1 MLPSLH
7 HLHARSAS
15 SAAQPRVSVNE
26 YRARRER
33 VAAALANQL
42 EQRGV
47 AGGVVVIYTS
57 APVQRMQHDIQR
69 VFRQDPDFLW
79 LTGLGEPHAL
89 LAWVRT
95 ALGASRW
102 VLLLTESSREEARW
116 HVPRTT
122 REAMERRFLDG
133 RVRPLTTA
141 TLRTLL
147 RECRTGPDAP
157 TVCFETERGRA
168 LPPAL
173 MAALREAGVEQLRA
187 APWWRAVVQRERVV
201 KSPAELE
208 LLRRSA
214 NASCAALLAVMRA
227 SVVGHRTNEQDVTEA
242 KLAATFRYLVA
253 TAGAKRL
260 AFPTIVAAGDNATVL
275 HYHRADDALR
285 PGQLLLVDAGCEMD
299 AYCSDV
305 ARTWPVSGRFSAAQR
320 MLYEA
325 VLEIHRVCVEAC
337 REGAPGGSALTLESL
352 QRVALAQA
360 RDQLT
365 GLRRALRATGAR
377 DAVETDE
384 VSVEET
390 TRCFPHA
397 VAHFVGMDTHD
408 TPLVGHDTPI
418 PANAVLAI
426 EPGLYLPRAG
436 GGGGDS
442 DPWQQLRGLGVRVE
456 DMVVVGAPGTPP
468 EVLTDGVPK
477 SVRAL
482 QTLLCSEGAARQ
494 RAR

>member
-7 HLHARSAS
+7 HLDARSAS
-15 SAAQPRVSVNE
+15 SAAQPRVGVKE

-33 VAAALANQL
+33 VAAALANKL

-47 AGGVVVIYTS
+47 AGGVVVIY
-57 APVQRMQHDIQR
+57 ACAAVQRMQHDIQR

-102 VLLLTESSREEARW
+102 VLLLTESSREEAKW
-116 HVPRTT
+116 HAPRTT
-122 REAMERRFLDG
+122 CKAMERRFLDG

-141 TLRTLL
+141 TLTTLL
-147 RECRTGPDAP
+147 RECRSGADAP
-157 TVCFETERGRA
+157 TVCFETEQGRA
-168 LPPAL
+168 PPPAL
-173 MAALREAGVEQLRA
+173 TAALREAGVEQLRA
-187 APWWRAVVQRERVV
+187 APWMREVVQRQRVV
-201 KSPAELE
+201 KSPTELE

-214 NASCAALLAVMRA
+214 RASCAALLAVVRA
-227 SVVGHRTNEQDVTEA
+227 SVVDRRTNEQDVTEA
-242 KLAATFRYLVA
+242 GLAATFRYHVA
-253 TAGAKRL
+253 TAGAERL

-285 PGQLLLVDAGCEMD
+285 PGQLLLVDAGCEMH

-305 ARTWPVSGRFSAAQR
+305 ARTWPVSGRFSAVQR

-325 VLEIHRVCVEAC
+325 VLAINQSCVEAC
-337 REGAPGGSALTLESL
+337 REGVPGGSALTLGTLQSL
-352 QRVALAQA
+352 ALAQA
-360 RDQLT
+360 RAQLT
-365 GLRRALRATGAR
+365 GLRRALRSTDAR
-377 DAVETDE
+377 DAVEMDD

-390 TRCFPHA
+390 VRCFPHA

-418 PANAVLAI
+418 PASAVLAV
-426 EPGLYLPRAG
+426 EPGLYFPRVECNGCAG
-436 GGGGDS
+436 GDT
-442 DPWQQLRGLGVRVE
+442 WHELRGLGVRVE
-456 DMVVVGAPGTPP
+456 DTVIVGSSLAPP
-468 EVLTDGVPK
+468 EVLTASVPK
-477 SVRAL
+477 DIRAI
-482 QTLLCSEGAARQ
+482 QTLLCSKSAIRLGQ
-494 RAR
+494 